1 MRHFALHKIQANAY
15 LGVNGTPQLLVGNTQ
30 MLTLML
36 DTFASL
42 AQSSTSGAKTTF
54 GAADGT
60 LVAIAN
66 LNGAR

>member
-1 MRHFALHKIQANAY
+1 
-15 LGVNGTPQLLVGNTQ
+15 